1 MLKGAHYAG
10 DFVVELESVNWASP
24 RDALSAARAFV
35 EEAWN

>member
-1 MLKGAHYAG
+1 VHYAG
-10 DFVVELESVNWASP
+10 DLVIELENVDWASP